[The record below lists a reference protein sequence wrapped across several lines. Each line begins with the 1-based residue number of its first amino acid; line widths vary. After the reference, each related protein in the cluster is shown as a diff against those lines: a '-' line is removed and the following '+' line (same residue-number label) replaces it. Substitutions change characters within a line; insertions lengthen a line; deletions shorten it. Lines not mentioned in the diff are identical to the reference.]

1 MRRSRWMRMGIL
13 VAALSIAAT
22 ACGGGDDDSGGG
34 TGGGP
39 AQKTDDFVIGVS
51 NTLAGNGWREQ
62 MICSVKAQAL
72 ASGKVS
78 KVIAISKNGGPTEQ
92 IQDLQNLIS
101 QGANAIIVNP
111 SDREKLNPVIQQ
123 ATQKNIVVV
132 AVDQAVSEPTA
143 YVATNDQVAYGR
155 LGAEWLAEKL
165 GGKGNVLYMRGID
178 GVPADSDRDEGFQ
191 EVMAKN
197 PDIKVKEVFTGWDF
211 TKGGDIA
218 VQELTSGDYD
228 GIWTSG
234 IDYTVVNAFKT
245 VGKDPVPV
253 VGADNNQF
261 IQQLLDG
268 TPGAAVTNP
277 AVIGGVGNAIALDV
291 LQGKQVERFQVPAGV
306 PDHLTVM
313 DGPMRTV
320 QHISPGVRCRSN
332 ALVGDVLDMI
342 GEDVLF
348 ITSANSSSHRSHQAE
363 AAHCEMR
370 EVRRE
375 FGHRRDVV
383 LIGHEDEAANRAYY
397 KNHLPCST
405 SILSF
410 HRDVGEN
417 GRPALLLERHG
428 SLDVDYI
435 RAAAARHGFGV
446 AIAPGAHERV
456 PVRWPG
462 GVQQIAA

>member
-1 MRRSRWMRMGIL
+1 MRRPRWMRVGIL
-13 VAALSIAAT
+13 VAAMALAVT
-22 ACGGGDDDSGGG
+22 ACGGGDDDTASGGSG
-34 TGGGP
+34 AGSGQSGN
-39 AQKTDDFVIGVS
+39 FVIGVS

-123 ATQKNIVVV
+123 ATQKKIVVV

-178 GVPADSDRDEGFQ
+178 GVPADSDRDKGFQ
-191 EVMAKN
+191 EVMAAN
-197 PDIKVKEVFTGWDF
+197 PDIKIKEVFTGWDF

-218 VQELTSGDYD
+218 VQELTSGNYD
-228 GIWTSG
+228 GVWTSG

-268 TPGAAVTNP
+268 SPGAAVTNP
-277 AVIGGVGNAIALDV
+277 AVIGGVGTAIALDV
-291 LQGKQVERFQVPAGV
+291 LQGKTVKRETL
-306 PDHLTVM
+306 LTPEVW
-313 DGPMRTV
+313 DAEQDKAT
-320 QHISPGVRCRSN
+320 
-332 ALVGDVLDMI
+332 L
-342 GEDVLF
+342 E
-348 ITSANSSSHRSHQAE
+348 ANSFPDRDATFSSAVSVKPYTTYTNEQLFA
-363 AAHCEMR
+363 CK
-370 EVRRE
+370 
-375 FGHRRDVV
+375 G
-383 LIGHEDEAANRAYY
+383 
-397 KNHLPCST
+397 P
-405 SILSF
+405 
-410 HRDVGEN
+410 GE
-417 GRPALLLERHG
+417 
-428 SLDVDYI
+428 
-435 RAAAARHGFGV
+435 
-446 AIAPGAHERV
+446 
-456 PVRWPG
+456 
-462 GVQQIAA
+462 

>member
-1 MRRSRWMRMGIL
+1 MRRPRWMRAGIL
-13 VAALSIAAT
+13 VAAMAMAVA
-22 ACGGGDDDSGGG
+22 ACGGGDDDTASGGSG
-34 TGGGP
+34 AGSGQSGNY
-39 AQKTDDFVIGVS
+39 VIGVS

-123 ATQKNIVVV
+123 ATQKKIVVV

-155 LGAEWLAEKL
+155 LGAEWLAGKL

-178 GVPADSDRDEGFQ
+178 GVPADSDRDKGFQ
-191 EVMAKN
+191 EVIAAN
-197 PDIKVKEVFTGWDF
+197 PNIKTKEVFTGWDF

-218 VQELTSGDYD
+218 VQELTSGNYD
-228 GIWTSG
+228 GVWTSG

-277 AVIGGVGNAIALDV
+277 AVIGGVGTAIALDV
-291 LQGKQVERFQVPAGV
+291 LQGKTVERETL
-306 PDHLTVM
+306 LTPEVW
-313 DGPMRTV
+313 DAEQDKAT
-320 QHISPGVRCRSN
+320 
-332 ALVGDVLDMI
+332 L
-342 GEDVLF
+342 E
-348 ITSANSSSHRSHQAE
+348 ANSFPDRDATFSSAVSVKPYTTYTNEQLFA
-363 AAHCEMR
+363 CK
-370 EVRRE
+370 
-375 FGHRRDVV
+375 G
-383 LIGHEDEAANRAYY
+383 
-397 KNHLPCST
+397 P
-405 SILSF
+405 
-410 HRDVGEN
+410 GE
-417 GRPALLLERHG
+417 
-428 SLDVDYI
+428 
-435 RAAAARHGFGV
+435 
-446 AIAPGAHERV
+446 
-456 PVRWPG
+456 
-462 GVQQIAA
+462 

>member
-1 MRRSRWMRMGIL
+1 MRRPRWMRFGIL
-13 VAALSIAAT
+13 VAAMAMAVA
-22 ACGGGDDDSGGG
+22 ACGGGDDDTASGGSG
-34 TGGGP
+34 AGSGQSGN
-39 AQKTDDFVIGVS
+39 FVIGVS

-123 ATQKNIVVV
+123 ATQKKIVVV

-155 LGAEWLAEKL
+155 LGAEWLADKL

-178 GVPADSDRDEGFQ
+178 GVPADSDRDKGFQ
-191 EVMAKN
+191 EVMAAN

-218 VQELTSGDYD
+218 VQELGSGNYD
-228 GIWTSG
+228 GVWTSG

-277 AVIGGVGNAIALDV
+277 AVIGGVGTAIALDV
-291 LQGKQVERFQVPAGV
+291 LQGKQVERETL
-306 PDHLTVM
+306 LTPEVW
-313 DGPMRTV
+313 D
-320 QHISPGVRCRSN
+320 
-332 ALVGDVLDMI
+332 AE
-342 GEDVLF
+342 EDKATLE
-348 ITSANSSSHRSHQAE
+348 ANSFPDRDATFSSAVSVKPYTTYTNEQLFA
-363 AAHCEMR
+363 CK
-370 EVRRE
+370 
-375 FGHRRDVV
+375 G
-383 LIGHEDEAANRAYY
+383 
-397 KNHLPCST
+397 P
-405 SILSF
+405 
-410 HRDVGEN
+410 GE
-417 GRPALLLERHG
+417 
-428 SLDVDYI
+428 
-435 RAAAARHGFGV
+435 
-446 AIAPGAHERV
+446 
-456 PVRWPG
+456 
-462 GVQQIAA
+462 